1 LSAKWCWRRKTKS
14 RRLGEISCTPFDTL
28 KAPTV
33 GLDTAATEWARLQF
47 ERLADKSLTV
57 EEFLRRMNGFR
68 VLSLVPV
75 NDGLPRYTNGSP
87 GGYVEAYSFRGQFLR
102 DCEGIIGPELLES
115 AYVSKTASET
125 TAYGRELLNRASVR
139 AHELGIDLTAVH
151 SAEDPESVEFHLDV
165 VQSAGRWCVF
175 WGDRGHWL
183 EAYS

>member
-1 LSAKWCWRRKTKS
+1 
-14 RRLGEISCTPFDTL
+14 
-28 KAPTV
+28 
-33 GLDTAATEWARLQF
+33 
-47 ERLADKSLTV
+47 
-57 EEFLRRMNGFR
+57 
-68 VLSLVPV
+68 VPV